1 MTEAFNVAMRWLHI
15 SSMMVLLGGILFA
28 RFVVEPSI
36 AALPSDTRLQL
47 GEAMAA
53 RFRSL
58 MYYAIGLLLLTGL
71 YNLFLNI
78 SGKPPLYH
86 ALLGVKLLAALHVF
100 AVGFLIVQPKNPK
113 RTRLMTGV
121 VISGL
126 IILAVSAVLRQIHLN

>member
-1 MTEAFNVAMRWLHI
+1 MTEVFNVAMRWLHI

-28 RFVVEPSI
+28 RFVVEPSLAPL
-36 AALPSDTRLQL
+36 AADTRSQV

-58 MYYAIGLLLLTGL
+58 MYYAIGILLLTGL

-100 AVGFLIVQPKNPK
+100 AVGFLIVQPRNPK

-126 IILAVSAVLRQIHLN
+126 IILAVSAWLRQIHLN

>member
-1 MTEAFNVAMRWLHI
+1 MTEVLNVTVRWLHI
-15 SSMMVLLGGILFA
+15 SSMMILLGGILFA

-36 AALPSDTRLQL
+36 ASLPSETRNQL
-47 GEAMAA
+47 GEALAT

-58 MYYAIGLLLLTGL
+58 MYVAIGILLLTGV
-71 YNLFLNI
+71 YNLVLNI

-100 AVGFLIVQPKNPK
+100 AVGFLIVQPRNPK

-126 IILAVSAVLRQIHLN
+126 IILAVSAWLRQIHLN